1 MMMKFDVLTWIN
13 YFIGAFACCVSIF
26 FSGNVLL
33 NNKKVLFN
41 IKNFLLLILFSIFL
55 IFNSL
60 ILDNVLKILGTLLV
74 FLLVYKYIF
83 KCNIHDNFI
92 YSVIACLI
100 FLLGEVTFILFIS
113 LIDLTFKTEIAGVII
128 KSFFGNFFI
137 SLISFGYIVLL
148 QNIIKKYITKLKS
161 NNKLYFVFVGLIT
174 ILVILSS
181 IYKLSSHSWEFDY
194 SFILNMIIIICSLLL
209 LIVLLKQYLN
219 TKEITDKYI
228 LLEDYLKTSAD
239 LIEKYSSTIHKYKN
253 NLITIKGYVNNER
266 NKDID
271 KVNAYIDN
279 LLDNYKVKKYS
290 WFSKLN
296 YFEIDTLRY
305 LIYYKLS
312 KAEDN
317 DLKLVVTVSTELKN
331 LKYKKLNVNE
341 IGILSDIVAE
351 YLDNAIY
358 AANESDE
365 KILVL
370 DIFKQDNMI
379 YLVISNTF
387 KNDFDINLIA
397 KSGYT
402 TKGKGH
408 GLGLYDIDK
417 QLKKISYINVNYK
430 KIDNYFVVEVKLDII
445 KKKKD

>member
-1 MMMKFDVLTWIN
+1 MMMKFDILTWIN
-13 YFIGAFACCVSIF
+13 YFVGAFACCVSIF

-33 NNKKVLFN
+33 NIKKIKFN
-41 IKNFLLLILFSIFL
+41 IKDFLLLILFSIFL

-74 FLLVYKYIF
+74 FFSIYKFIL
-83 KCNIHDNFI
+83 KCNIHDSLIF
-92 YSVIACLI
+92 SVVTCLI
-100 FLLGEVTFILFIS
+100 FLLGEVTFVLFVS
-113 LIDLTFKTEIAGVII
+113 LIDLVFKTDIIEVIV

-137 SLISFGYIVLL
+137 SVISFFYIVWL
-148 QNIIKKYITKLKS
+148 QNIIRKYITKLKS

-181 IYKLSSHSWEFDY
+181 IYKLSSHNWEFNY
-194 SFILNMIIIICSLLL
+194 SFVLNMIIIICSLLL
-209 LIVLLKQYLN
+209 LIVLIKQYLN
-219 TKEITDKYI
+219 NKEITDKYT

-253 NLITIKGYVNNER
+253 NLITIKGYVNND
-266 NKDID
+266 KD
-271 KVNAYIDN
+271 KANTYIDS
-279 LLDNYKVKKYS
+279 LLDNYKAKKYS
-290 WFSKLN
+290 WFSKIN

-305 LIYYKLS
+305 LMYYKLS

-317 DLKLVVTVSTELKN
+317 NLKLVVTVSKDLKDVKYCELP
-331 LKYKKLNVNE
+331 VNE
-341 IGILSDIVAE
+341 VGILSDIIGE

-358 AANESDE
+358 AATESDE
-365 KILVL
+365 KVLVL
-370 DIFKQDNMI
+370 DIFSQDDKINF
-379 YLVISNTF
+379 VISNTY
-387 KNDFDINLIA
+387 KNDFDINLIT

-417 QLKKISYINVNYK
+417 QLKKINYIDIGYK

-445 KKKKD
+445 KKEKG